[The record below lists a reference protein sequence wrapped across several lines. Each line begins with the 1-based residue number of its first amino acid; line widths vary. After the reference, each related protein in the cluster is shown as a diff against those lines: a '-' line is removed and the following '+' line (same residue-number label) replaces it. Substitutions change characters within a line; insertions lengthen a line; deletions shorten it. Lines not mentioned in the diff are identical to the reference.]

1 MARIGMTLM
10 TSPAA
15 IAIRRGEHACC
26 RCDRR
31 EDRERVADAFMRV
44 GLRLGHRVVYLC
56 GSSDVDATLARLEAE
71 PDVGSA
77 LRTGALE
84 LRDAHSAYLAHGA
97 FSIERMIAA
106 LRAEHDRALADGF
119 AGLSLTGDVS
129 AALADA
135 SAEDLVEYERR
146 IDEELGDATQMLLCQ
161 YDQQRFRTGA
171 LVEIT
176 EVHHVEVSP
185 ALATIDPTGAL
196 AAARVHP
203 PETLRLAGDLDFETV
218 DGLLGFLDDNVHGPL
233 RVDLADVEFADVA
246 GMRALRGGR
255 PRQLMIA
262 AASDPVR
269 RLVGLLG
276 WDTDPGV
283 MVAA

>member
-1 MARIGMTLM
+1 MSLI

-15 IAIRRGEHACC
+15 IAIRRGEHACS
-26 RCDRR
+26 RFDRR
-31 EDRERVADAFMRV
+31 EDRECIADAFMRV

-56 GSSDVDATLARLEAE
+56 RSSDLDATLTRLESAE

-84 LRDAHSAYLAHGA
+84 LRDAYLADGA
-97 FSIERMIAA
+97 FGVERMIAA
-106 LRAEHDRALADGF
+106 LRAEHHRALADGF
-119 AGLSLTGDVS
+119 SGLSMAGDVS
-129 AALADA
+129 AALAGA

-146 IDEELGDATQMLLCQ
+146 VDEEFGDATQMVLCQ
-161 YDQQRFRTGA
+161 YDQQRFQTGA

-176 EVHHVEVSP
+176 EAHHVEVSP

-218 DGLLGFLDDNVHGPL
+218 DGLIGFLDDNVHGLL

-246 GMRALRGGR
+246 GMRALRGAR
-255 PRQLMIA
+255 SRQLMIA
-262 AASDPVR
+262 GASDPVR

-283 MVAA
+283 VVAA

>member
-1 MARIGMTLM
+1 MSLI

-15 IAIRRGEHACC
+15 IAIRRGEHACS
-26 RCDRR
+26 RFDRR
-31 EDRERVADAFMRV
+31 EDRECIADAFMRV

-56 GSSDVDATLARLEAE
+56 RSSDVDATLTRLESAE

-84 LRDAHSAYLAHGA
+84 LRDAYLPDGA
-97 FSIERMIAA
+97 FGVERMIAA
-106 LRAEHDRALADGF
+106 LRAEHHRALADGF
-119 AGLSLTGDVS
+119 SGLSMAGDVS
-129 AALADA
+129 AALAGA

-146 IDEELGDATQMLLCQ
+146 VDEEFGDATQMVLCQ
-161 YDQQRFRTGA
+161 YDQQRFQTGA

-176 EVHHVEVSP
+176 EAHHVEVSP

-218 DGLLGFLDDNVHGPL
+218 AGLLGYLDDNVHGLL

-255 PRQLMIA
+255 PRRLMIA
-262 AASDPVR
+262 GASDPVR

-283 MVAA
+283 VVAA

>member
-1 MARIGMTLM
+1 MSLI

-15 IAIRRGEHACC
+15 IAIRRGEHACS
-26 RCDRR
+26 RFDRR
-31 EDRERVADAFMRV
+31 EDRECIADAFMRV

-56 GSSDVDATLARLEAE
+56 RSSDVDATLTRLESAE

-84 LRDAHSAYLAHGA
+84 LRDAYLADGA
-97 FSIERMIAA
+97 FGVERMIAA
-106 LRAEHDRALADGF
+106 LRAEHHRALADGF
-119 AGLSLTGDVS
+119 SGLSMAGDVS
-129 AALADA
+129 AALAGA

-146 IDEELGDATQMLLCQ
+146 VDEEFGDATQMVLCQ
-161 YDQQRFRTGA
+161 YDQQRFQTGA

-176 EVHHVEVSP
+176 EAHHVEVSP

-218 DGLLGFLDDNVHGPL
+218 DGLIGFLDDNVHGLL

-246 GMRALRGGR
+246 GMRALRGAR
-255 PRQLMIA
+255 SRQLMIA
-262 AASDPVR
+262 GASDPVR

-283 MVAA
+283 VVAA

>member
-1 MARIGMTLM
+1 MSLI

-15 IAIRRGEHACC
+15 IAIRRGEHACS
-26 RCDRR
+26 RFDRR
-31 EDRERVADAFMRV
+31 EDRECIADAFMRV

-56 GSSDVDATLARLEAE
+56 RSSDVDATLTRLESAE

-84 LRDAHSAYLAHGA
+84 LRDAYLPDGA
-97 FSIERMIAA
+97 FGVERMIAA
-106 LRAEHDRALADGF
+106 LRAEHHRALADGF
-119 AGLSLTGDVS
+119 SGLSMAGDVS
-129 AALADA
+129 AALAGA

-146 IDEELGDATQMLLCQ
+146 VDEEFGDATQMVLCQ
-161 YDQQRFRTGA
+161 YDQQRFQTGA

-176 EVHHVEVSP
+176 EAHHVEVSP

-218 DGLLGFLDDNVHGPL
+218 DGLIGFLDDNVHGLL

-246 GMRALRGGR
+246 GMRALRGAR
-255 PRQLMIA
+255 SRQLMIA
-262 AASDPVR
+262 GASDPVR

-283 MVAA
+283 VVAA

>member
-1 MARIGMTLM
+1 
-10 TSPAA
+10 
-15 IAIRRGEHACC
+15 
-26 RCDRR
+26 
-31 EDRERVADAFMRV
+31 MRV

-56 GSSDVDATLARLEAE
+56 RSSDVDATLTRLESAE

-84 LRDAHSAYLAHGA
+84 LRDAYLPDGA
-97 FSIERMIAA
+97 FGVERMIAA
-106 LRAEHDRALADGF
+106 LRAEHHRALADGF
-119 AGLSLTGDVS
+119 SGLSMAGDVS
-129 AALADA
+129 AALAGA

-146 IDEELGDATQMLLCQ
+146 VDEEFGDATQMVLCQ
-161 YDQQRFRTGA
+161 YDQQRFQTGA

-176 EVHHVEVSP
+176 EAHHVEVSP

-218 DGLLGFLDDNVHGPL
+218 DGLIGFLDDNVHGLL

-255 PRQLMIA
+255 PRRLMIA
-262 AASDPVR
+262 GASDPVR

-283 MVAA
+283 VVAA

>member
-1 MARIGMTLM
+1 MSLIS
-10 TSPAA
+10 SPAA
-15 IAIRRGEHACC
+15 IAIRRGEHACS
-26 RCDRR
+26 RFDRR
-31 EDRERVADAFMRV
+31 EDRECIADAFMRV

-56 GSSDVDATLARLEAE
+56 RSSDVDATLTRLESAE

-84 LRDAHSAYLAHGA
+84 LRDAYLPDGA
-97 FSIERMIAA
+97 FGVERMIAA
-106 LRAEHDRALADGF
+106 LRAEHHRALADGF
-119 AGLSLTGDVS
+119 SGLSMAGDVS
-129 AALADA
+129 AALAGA

-146 IDEELGDATQMLLCQ
+146 VDEEFGDATQMVLCQ
-161 YDQQRFRTGA
+161 YDQQRFQTGA

-176 EVHHVEVSP
+176 EAHHVEVSP

-218 DGLLGFLDDNVHGPL
+218 DGLIGFLDDNVHGLL

-246 GMRALRGGR
+246 GMRALRGAR
-255 PRQLMIA
+255 SRQLMIA
-262 AASDPVR
+262 GASDPVR

-283 MVAA
+283 VVAA

>member
-1 MARIGMTLM
+1 M
-10 TSPAA
+10 
-15 IAIRRGEHACC
+15 
-26 RCDRR
+26 
-31 EDRERVADAFMRV
+31 
-44 GLRLGHRVVYLC
+44 YLC
-56 GSSDVDATLARLEAE
+56 RSSELDATLTRLESAG
-71 PDVGSA
+71 PDLGSA

-84 LRDAHSAYLAHGA
+84 LRDAHTAYLAYDG
-97 FSIERMIAA
+97 FDVERMIAA
-106 LRAEHDRALADGF
+106 LHAEHHRALADGF
-119 AGLSLTGDVS
+119 AGLSMTGDVS
-129 AALADA
+129 AALVDA

-146 IDEELGDATQMLLCQ
+146 VDEEFGDPTQMLLCQ
-161 YDQQRFRTGA
+161 YDQHRFQVGA
-171 LVEIT
+171 LAEIS
-176 EVHHVEVSP
+176 EAHHVEVSP

-218 DGLLGFLDDNVHGPL
+218 RGLLGFLDDNVDGLL

-262 AASDPVR
+262 GASDPVR

-283 MVAA
+283 VVAA